1 MSLSP
6 LHSSPSMT
14 DEEEI
19 SVKISTTGEGENSDE
34 VSSPEAPKV
43 ETLLQEDICSYA
55 KEEIQAFVDMSNFFN
70 ANPRKIKRITNIYT
84 CVRMLLPQLD
94 EDSADAAAE
103 KRKEQLQFREKLL
116 AWIVLCEQWPVRM
129 CWILQLLED
138 YEQANPDYEET
149 KEKAERRKEL
159 YKKNLKE
166 LYFVH
171 VETVVYD
178 INGRDSLPEALKLKY
193 QKAYSLDGDPEVFDQ
208 FITARNCGSIIV
220 NDIGAGMS
228 KRRRDRL
235 LSFTVN
241 LNPALKELIAS
252 ISAYREEE
260 QRISENMKKR
270 FKRLSVHSLSDQGG
284 LKNFML
290 GAKSQAP
297 KIAAIEEG
305 AAEDAKDE
313 GSKTAGGKPTGD
325 KPTGGKPKGRK
336 SSASK
341 PSGAEKAPQEEAPV
355 KSDAEASEGEGKAD
369 NVQDRKESSTDNL
382 MKDEED
388 ASPSLEKKE
397 GKGALV
403 DDMKGVDHV
412 GITNYALRISQLI
425 VLKLETPSVFGIY
438 ATWGSGKS
446 FLMYKIISK
455 IKAVALSRL
464 VEERY
469 KQEISGYEQ
478 EIIDLKKKKKSS
490 KTAERKKDKLTIDR
504 DRILVDIMNI
514 SEESEE
520 KLAEIY
526 GCRGGK
532 GHVEDFS
539 EGIAE
544 FVWYVE
550 IFSGVLALARFIVA
564 LVKSCRDK
572 TVSTMKSVYHGKPI
586 VVDFKKEG
594 GYLAGFI
601 QESYATNPARVS
613 SDEHK
618 KASKKAKEEGR
629 KVDEDAAVDYEFVW
643 YNAWIYSGNDNLWA
657 GLIKSLY
664 TAVEKH
670 YGPEYAYAERK
681 ADLIWGS
688 MKLIFSFAV
697 MIVCVTVYKQEVE
710 IEDFTDITSMRSS
723 AEISSAFG
731 GIFAT
736 LTVAQ
741 TIYSLI
747 VSPTS
752 ASKKII
758 KEASSANF
766 RKKLGYMNDIKN
778 NLAQIGKYLDQPS
791 TVPTFWDFLLPKFL
805 FSAHHL
811 RTLNQYWRGNRRM
824 RKCRLVIFVD
834 DLDRCPPE
842 KCVEVLQSLVLLTEG
857 TPFVIFLA
865 IDPRIV
871 VTAIEVDNSKFFGD
885 AGINGYE
892 YLDKI
897 VQIPFAWP
905 SLVAEEKASLTRG
918 YLTGDA
924 SPDGSLLEEL
934 AKKLG
939 VEVNKKDIKKTE
951 GVFFEGKFIVKIKWQ
966 GRCKAGKAMPSTECF
981 AFDKLELL
989 DLRDND
995 LSGTIPKVPN
1005 DAVMLLDGNPNLKG
1019 AWSST
1024 PSHFWDFRG
1033 KSGKG
1038 DIKDRCSNLTAKL
1051 EGGAELTAEGLKLDG
1066 VDGHAKITNWEDQ

>member
-6 LHSSPSMT
+6 LHSSPSVT

-19 SVKISTTGEGENSDE
+19 SVKVPTTGEGENSDE
-34 VSSPEAPKV
+34 TPSPEAPKV
-43 ETLLQEDICSYA
+43 ETLLQDDICSYA
-55 KEEIQAFVDMSNFFN
+55 TEEIQAFVDMSNFFN

-94 EDSADAAAE
+94 EDSADAM
-103 KRKEQLQFREKLL
+103 RKEQLQFREKLL

-159 YKKNLKE
+159 YKKNLKG
-166 LYFVH
+166 LYFDH

-208 FITARNCGSIIV
+208 FIAARNCGSIIV

-241 LNPALKELIAS
+241 LNPALKELIAG

-313 GSKTAGGKPTGD
+313 GSK
-325 KPTGGKPKGRK
+325 PTGGKPKGRK

-355 KSDAEASEGEGKAD
+355 KNDTEASEAD
-369 NVQDRKESSTDNL
+369 NIRMKLKRTAEEKEKLESALGNFT
-382 MKDEED
+382 KDKED
-388 ASPSLEKKE
+388 DSLSLEKKE

-478 EIIDLKKKKKSS
+478 EIVDLKKKKKSS
-490 KTAERKKDKLTIDR
+490 KTAEREKDKLTIDR

-520 KLAEIY
+520 ELAEIY

-544 FVWYVE
+544 FVWYIE
-550 IFSGVLALARFIVA
+550 IFSGVLALARFIFA

-572 TVSTMKSVYHGKPI
+572 IVSTMKAVYHGKPI

-594 GYLAGFI
+594 GYLADFI

-681 ADLIWGS
+681 AELIWGS
-688 MKLIFSFAV
+688 MKLMFSFAV

-731 GIFAT
+731 GFFAT

-741 TIYSLI
+741 TIYALI

-805 FSAHHL
+805 FSAHRL

-924 SPDGSLLEEL
+924 SPDISLLEEL

-966 GRCKAGKAMPSTECF
+966 GRCKAGKAMPSNEYF

-995 LSGTIPKVPN
+995 LSGAVPKVPIGT
-1005 DAVMLLDGNPNLKG
+1005 VMLLDGNPDLTG
-1019 AWSST
+1019 AWSSA

-1038 DIKDRCSNLTAKL
+1038 DIKDRCSDLTTKL
-1051 EGGAELTAEGLKLDG
+1051 EGGAELTADGLKLDG
-1066 VDGHAKITNWEDQ
+1066 VNGYAAITNW